1 MLVAL
6 ISTTVVLTVGVIP
19 FLGLI
24 IPNIVSLFK
33 GDNLSKTLPHT
44 ALLGMS
50 FLLFCDIVGRVLIFP
65 YEIPIS
71 MTVGV
76 IGSAIFLIMLFRG
89 KHMRNRT
96 KMLILLGLAVAS
108 ILLYVFYELNGNY
121 HYAFPRRLIKVVAM
135 SLTGI
140 AIAYSTVV
148 FQTITHNRIL
158 TPSVMGLDA
167 LYMMVQT
174 FIYFFFGSMSIFV
187 INAKY
192 NFLLAVLAM
201 VVFAVI
207 FYRVL
212 FKEGKRPIYFLLLV
226 GMIVGTFLGSVTTF
240 FQVLIDPNEFLSLQS
255 KMFASFNNVNSDLV
269 WLAGVVITITFIYG
283 WRHMNQLDVMSLGR
297 DTAINLGVPYDKLVQ
312 RMLILSSVL
321 IAVSTALVG
330 PITFFGLIVANLS
343 YQFFKTYK
351 HSVIIAGSC
360 VMSIVALVG
369 GQWVVERIFNFDTT
383 LSVIINFVGG
393 VYFIYLLLKESR
405 SAG

>member
-1 MLVAL
+1 
-6 ISTTVVLTVGVIP
+6 
-19 FLGLI
+19 
-24 IPNIVSLFK
+24 
-33 GDNLSKTLPHT
+33 
-44 ALLGMS
+44 
-50 FLLFCDIVGRVLIFP
+50 
-65 YEIPIS
+65 
-71 MTVGV
+71 
-76 IGSAIFLIMLFRG
+76 
-89 KHMRNRT
+89 MRNHT
-96 KMLILLGLAVAS
+96 KMLILIGLAVAS

-174 FIYFFFGSMSIFV
+174 CIYYFFGSMSIFV
-187 INAKY
+187 ISAQY
-192 NFLLAVLAM
+192 NFLLAVSAM
-201 VVFAVI
+201 VVFALI

-269 WLAGVVITITFIYG
+269 WLAAIAIIVAFLYG
-283 WRHMNQLDVMSLGR
+283 WRHMSQLDVMSLGR

-351 HSVIIAGSC
+351 HSVLIAGSC

-369 GQWVVERIFNFDTT
+369 GPWNR
-383 LSVIINFVGG
+383 
-393 VYFIYLLLKESR
+393 
-405 SAG
+405 

>member
-1 MLVAL
+1 
-6 ISTTVVLTVGVIP
+6 
-19 FLGLI
+19 
-24 IPNIVSLFK
+24 
-33 GDNLSKTLPHT
+33 
-44 ALLGMS
+44 
-50 FLLFCDIVGRVLIFP
+50 
-65 YEIPIS
+65 
-71 MTVGV
+71 
-76 IGSAIFLIMLFRG
+76 
-89 KHMRNRT
+89 MRNRT
-96 KMLILLGLAVAS
+96 KMLILIGLAVAAM
-108 ILLYVFYELNGNY
+108 LLYVFYELNGNY
-121 HYAFPRRLIKVVAM
+121 SYAFPRRLIKVVAM
-135 SLTGI
+135 ALTGI

-174 FIYFFFGSMSIFV
+174 IIYYFFGSMSIFV
-187 INAKY
+187 INAHY
-192 NFLLAVLAM
+192 NFLLAVSAM
-201 VVFAVI
+201 VVFALI

-269 WLAGVVITITFIYG
+269 WLAGLVIVGTFIYG
-283 WRHMNQLDVMSLGR
+283 WRHMSQLDVMSLGR

-312 RMLILSSVL
+312 RMLILSSIL

-351 HSVIIAGSC
+351 HSVLIAGSC

-369 GQWVVERIFNFDTT
+369 GQWMVERIFNFDTT